1 MILLKRILTF
11 AGAIVVFLIV
21 LLAAADN
28 SDTVTLKFLDLESW
42 AWPISW
48 WMMTAFV
55 VGILVGAGLNLVSNT
70 RLRMDA
76 RRAHKT
82 AESRTKE
89 LDRVR
94 AEATTAE

>member
-1 MILLKRILTF
+1 MTFLKRTLLFVAATI
-11 AGAIVVFLIV
+11 VFLLV
-21 LLAAADN
+21 LLLAADN

-55 VGILVGAGLNLVSNT
+55 VGVLVGTGLNLVSNT

-94 AEATTAE
+94 AEATPAE

>member
-1 MILLKRILTF
+1 MLFIKRILIF
-11 AGAIVVFLIV
+11 LAASVVFLIV

-28 SDTVTLKFLDLESW
+28 SEAVTLNFLDLESW

-55 VGILVGAGLNLVSNT
+55 IGVLAGTGLNLVSNT
-70 RLRMDA
+70 KLRLDA

-89 LDRVR
+89 LDKMRGDV
-94 AEATTAE
+94 AAAD